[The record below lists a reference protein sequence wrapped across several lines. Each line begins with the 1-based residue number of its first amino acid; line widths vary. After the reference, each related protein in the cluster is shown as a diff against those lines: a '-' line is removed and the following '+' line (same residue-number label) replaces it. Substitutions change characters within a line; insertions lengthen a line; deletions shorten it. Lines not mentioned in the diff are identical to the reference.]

1 MRRILKL
8 IGLEPQGPEADDDA
22 IRRIADELDRLDPE
36 RARYI
41 AAFAYI
47 LSRVA
52 RADQEVSPAETA
64 VMERIV
70 MEKSGLPRDQAIII
84 VQMAKTQ
91 HLVLGGTDDFTVTRE
106 FDRRATHE
114 QKLAL
119 VDCLFAVSASDDS
132 ILTVEDN
139 EIVKVA
145 RELKIEHADVVRLR
159 SRYRDKLEAGR
170 EWRSESL

>member
-1 MRRILKL
+1 MRRILQL
-8 IGLEPQGPEADDDA
+8 LGLDPAGAPAEDDT

-41 AAFAYI
+41 AVFAYI

-52 RADQEVSPAETA
+52 RADQDVSPVETA
-64 VMERIV
+64 AMERIV
-70 MEKSGLPRDQAIII
+70 MDTSGLPRDQVIMV
-84 VQMAKTQ
+84 VQIAKTQ
-91 HLVLGGTDDFTVTRE
+91 HLLMGGTEDYGVTRE

-119 VDCLFAVSASDDS
+119 VECLFAVSASDDS

-139 EIVKVA
+139 EIVKIS

-159 SRYRDKLEAGR
+159 SRYRDKVEAGK
-170 EWRSESL
+170 EWRREK

>member
-1 MRRILKL
+1 MSVWNLWGFDKRPA
-8 IGLEPQGPEADDDA
+8 GGGSEAETETV
-22 IRRIADELDRLDPE
+22 RKIADALDRLDPE

-41 AAFAYI
+41 AAFAYV

-52 RADQEVSPAETA
+52 RADQIVSPAETA

-132 ILTVEDN
+132 LLTVEDN

-159 SRYRDKLEAGR
+159 
-170 EWRSESL
+170 